1 LFSWNRKCRIGALA
15 ALLLIFGA
23 CTHRQPTGVFLDPA
37 FGTLIPPDTKLMAG
51 VRLDKIRETPLYKK
65 LDGQFDLNRRLNL
78 FSERTGL
85 NPRKDTWQ
93 LLLVSNGTRTLVMAR
108 GNFSVADG
116 EPSFKELGGE
126 HLRYK
131 DYSVIGT
138 PETSVFFLN
147 PSVGIAGR
155 RADLEN
161 FIDHRAE
168 YFKVPSDLQSR
179 LKELPYPDQL
189 WVVSNGT
196 IPDRVLAGP
205 DTTGAKSLL
214 SNLVGYVQG
223 AQLGLHV
230 NEGVDFNGS
239 IDCTSAEGA
248 QRVRDA
254 IKGVVGLARL
264 RTPDNQI
271 EMLKVYDTIRV
282 NQNAWKV
289 TLSASIAPDMVDPL
303 LKILLRL
310 RSR

>member
-1 LFSWNRKCRIGALA
+1 MLSRNKKYWISALT
-15 ALLLIFGA
+15 ALLLTFGA
-23 CTHRQPTGVFLDPA
+23 CSRRQPKGVFLDPA
-37 FGTLIPPDTKLMAG
+37 FGPLIPPDTKLLAG
-51 VRLDKIRETPLYKK
+51 IRLDKIRETPLYKK

-85 NPRKDTWQ
+85 DPRKDTWQ
-93 LLLVSNGTRTLVMAR
+93 LLLVWNGTRALVMAR

-155 RADLEN
+155 RADLQN

-168 YFKVPSDLQSR
+168 YSKVPEGLESR
-179 LKELPYPDQL
+179 LKELPYADQL
-189 WVVSNGT
+189 WLVSNGT
-196 IPDRVLAGP
+196 IPDRALAGP

-230 NEGVDFNGS
+230 DRGIDFGGS
-239 IDCTSAEGA
+239 VDCTSAEGA

-254 IKGVVGLARL
+254 IKGVLGLARL
-264 RTPDNQI
+264 RTPDNQMEI
-271 EMLKVYDTIRV
+271 LKLYDTVRV
-282 NQNAWKV
+282 NQDASKV
-289 TLSASIAPDMVDPL
+289 TLSASVAPNLVDPL
-303 LKILLRL
+303 LKLLLQL
-310 RSR
+310 RPQ

>member
-1 LFSWNRKCRIGALA
+1 LLPRNTKYWISALG
-15 ALLLIFGA
+15 ALLLTLGA
-23 CTHRQPTGVFLDPA
+23 CGRRQQKGVFLDPA
-37 FGTLIPPDTKLMAG
+37 FGPLIPPDTKLLAG
-51 VRLDKIRETPLYKK
+51 IRLDKIRETPLYKK

-78 FSERTGL
+78 FAERTGL
-85 NPRKDTWQ
+85 DARKDTWQ
-93 LLLVSNGTRTLVMAR
+93 LLLVWNGTRALVMAR
-108 GNFSVADG
+108 GKFSVADG

-155 RADLEN
+155 RSDLEN

-168 YFKVPSDLQSR
+168 YSNVPSSLQAG
-179 LKELPYPDQL
+179 LNELPYSDQL
-189 WVVSNGT
+189 WLVSNGT
-196 IPDRVLAGP
+196 IPERALAGP

-230 NEGVDFNGS
+230 DQGIDFGGS
-239 IDCTSAEGA
+239 VDCTSTEGA

-264 RTPDNQI
+264 RTPDNQM
-271 EMLKVYDTIRV
+271 EMLKLYDTVRV
-282 NQNAWKV
+282 NQDGSKV
-289 TLSASIAPDMVDPL
+289 TLSASVAPDLVDPL
-303 LKILLRL
+303 LKMLVQLLPR
-310 RSR
+310 

>member
-1 LFSWNRKCRIGALA
+1 MKFGISALA
-15 ALLLIFGA
+15 ALLLFA
-23 CTHRQPTGVFLDPA
+23 CTRPKPTGVFLDPA
-37 FGTLIPPDTKLMAG
+37 FGPLIPPDTKLMAG
-51 VRLDKIRETPLYKK
+51 IRLDKIRETPLYKK

-93 LLLVSNGTRTLVMAR
+93 LLLVWNGARALVMAR

-131 DYSVIGT
+131 GYSVIGT

-147 PSVGIAGR
+147 PSVGVAGR

-168 YFKVPSDLQSR
+168 YSKVPESLESR
-179 LKELPYPDQL
+179 LKELPYADQL
-189 WVVSNGT
+189 WLVSNGT
-196 IPDRVLAGP
+196 IPDRALAGP

-230 NEGVDFNGS
+230 DQGVDLGGS
-239 IDCTSAEGA
+239 IDCISAEGA

-264 RTPDNQI
+264 RTPDNQM
-271 EMLKVYDTIRV
+271 EMLKLYDTVRV
-282 NQNAWKV
+282 NQNASKV
-289 TLSASIAPDMVDPL
+289 TLTASVAPNLVDPL
-303 LKILLRL
+303 LKMLLRVGAQ
-310 RSR
+310 

>member
-1 LFSWNRKCRIGALA
+1 MLSRTTKYSISALA
-15 ALLLIFGA
+15 ALVLTVSA
-23 CTHRQPTGVFLDPA
+23 CGHRSQTGVFLDPA
-37 FGTLIPPDTKLMAG
+37 FGPLIPPDTKLLAG
-51 VRLDKIRETPLYKK
+51 IRLDKIRETPLYKK

-85 NPRKDTWQ
+85 DARKDTWQ
-93 LLLVSNGTRTLVMAR
+93 LLVVWNGTRALVMAR
-108 GNFSVADG
+108 GQFSVVDG

-126 HLRYK
+126 RLRYK

-155 RADLEN
+155 RDDLKD
-161 FIDHRAE
+161 FIDHRGE
-168 YFKVPSDLQSR
+168 YSNIPAGLQSR
-179 LKELPYPDQL
+179 LKELPYADQL

-196 IPDRVLAGP
+196 IPERVLAGP
-205 DTTGAKSLL
+205 DTTGAKSLA

-230 NEGVDFNGS
+230 GEGIEFAGS

-264 RTPDNQI
+264 RTPDNQM
-271 EMLKVYDTIRV
+271 EMLKLYDTVRV
-282 NQNAWKV
+282 NQDASKV
-289 TLSASIAPDMVDPL
+289 SLSASVAPDLVDPL
-303 LKILLRL
+303 LQMLVRL
-310 RSR
+310 RPQ